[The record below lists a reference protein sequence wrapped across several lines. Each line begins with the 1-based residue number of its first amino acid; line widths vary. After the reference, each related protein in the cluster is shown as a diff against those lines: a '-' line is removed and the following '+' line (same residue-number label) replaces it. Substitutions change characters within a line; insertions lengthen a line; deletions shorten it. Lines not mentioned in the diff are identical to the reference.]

1 MGIPSFRERLP
12 HIPILQ
18 NHTSIRNQYPPVS
31 ADAGDFFVPFR
42 ISYQHHVVFSS
53 PASSILSSYAARTA
67 AVA

>member
-18 NHTSIRNQYPPVS
+18 NHTSIRNQYPPS
-31 ADAGDFFVPFR
+31 QAMRGIFFVPFR

-53 PASSILSSYAARTA
+53 PASSILSSYAARA
-67 AVA
+67 AEVA